1 MQLWANLS
9 AQHAHLVF
17 FALKVHPHQSDA
29 RQALTVKADRINV
42 QSVRLDTPASKRL
55 KLRPSAQQAP
65 TQKKVHQC
73 VALAQQ
79 VIIVLKER
87 KRPPYVMVEHLQ

>member
-1 MQLWANLS
+1 M
-9 AQHAHLVF
+9 
-17 FALKVHPHQSDA
+17 
-29 RQALTVKADRINV
+29 KAVRINV
-42 QSVRLDTPASKRL
+42 QSVRLDTPASKKL
-55 KLRPSAQQAP
+55 KLRPSVQQAP

-87 KRPPYVMVEHLQ
+87 KRPPYVMVEHLQEAVRLCALTVMEVSIAL